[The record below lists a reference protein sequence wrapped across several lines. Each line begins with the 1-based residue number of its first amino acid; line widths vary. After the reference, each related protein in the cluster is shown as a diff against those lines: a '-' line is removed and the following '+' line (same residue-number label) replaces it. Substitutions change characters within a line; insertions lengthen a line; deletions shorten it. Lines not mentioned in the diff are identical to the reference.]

1 MRFMLSF
8 AFCSA
13 LALVA
18 VQSRAADDKDA
29 KAKDQAQQ
37 RETVAKPMTEKQ
49 KKAAENRLKKELDGP
64 YKKWMEEEVGW
75 IITDEERTAWKRLQ
89 TDDERQAFIEEF
101 WLRRDPTPDTE
112 ENEYKEEHY
121 RRIQWA
127 NDRYASGIPGWK
139 TDRGMVYIKY
149 GPPDDI
155 DDHSSGGPGVRP
167 IEEGGGE
174 TTFFPYQI
182 WRYRHIDGVGED
194 VEIEFLDK
202 SMTNEYR
209 ITIDP
214 SEKDALLN
222 VPGAGLTM
230 YEQMGL
236 ANKDDRFTRT
246 DGTRLGVPT
255 GVPMPAKMDQFDR
268 MAQFA
273 NLGKAPVIPTK
284 YKDLEATANS
294 TIRYNLLPMRVRTD
308 YFPITGASVNT
319 SLTIQ
324 WDRKDLQ
331 YRQREGV
338 AEAEIH
344 LSVRIENMTHRRVIP
359 LIEEAVVTP
368 PVPVDMLEQA
378 SQGSAVFQRLIP
390 LIPGRYR
397 LTVVAKDMV
406 GGNLQTYDAALD
418 VPRFDEDTFGNSSL
432 VLADVLEKVATNS
445 VGAGQF
451 VIGTDKVRPRVNA
464 TFKRDETMYIYMQV
478 YNFEPGEKTRKPD
491 GMVTYQIVKSGTNE
505 VIAEIS
511 DDVSTLTRGG
521 GGAQVIAERKV
532 PLKDFQPGDYIL
544 KMKVTDKNRDETLTP
559 SATFKVI

>member
-1 MRFMLSF
+1 MLSF

>member
-1 MRFMLSF
+1 
-8 AFCSA
+8 
-13 LALVA
+13 
-18 VQSRAADDKDA
+18 
-29 KAKDQAQQ
+29 
-37 RETVAKPMTEKQ
+37 
-49 KKAAENRLKKELDGP
+49 
-64 YKKWMEEEVGW
+64 
-75 IITDEERTAWKRLQ
+75 
-89 TDDERQAFIEEF
+89 
-101 WLRRDPTPDTE
+101 
-112 ENEYKEEHY
+112 
-121 RRIQWA
+121 
-127 NDRYASGIPGWK
+127 
-139 TDRGMVYIKY
+139 
-149 GPPDDI
+149 
-155 DDHSSGGPGVRP
+155 
-167 IEEGGGE
+167 
-174 TTFFPYQI
+174 
-182 WRYRHIDGVGED
+182 
-194 VEIEFLDK
+194 
-202 SMTNEYR
+202 
-209 ITIDP
+209 
-214 SEKDALLN
+214 
-222 VPGAGLTM
+222 
-230 YEQMGL
+230 MGL

>member
-1 MRFMLSF
+1 MRFMLSL

-13 LALVA
+13 LGLVA
-18 VQSRAADDKDA
+18 TESRAADDKDA
-29 KAKDQAQQ
+29 KAKASGQQ
-37 RETVAKPMTEKQ
+37 RETIAKPMTDRQ
-49 KKAAENRLKKELDGP
+49 KKAAENRLKKELESP
-64 YKKWMEEEVGW
+64 YKKWLDEEVNW
-75 IITDEERTAWKRLQ
+75 IITDEERVAWKRLQ

-139 TDRGMVYIKY
+139 TDRGMVYIKF
-149 GPPDDI
+149 GPADDI

-182 WRYRHIDGVGED
+182 WRYRHLDGIGED
-194 VEIEFLDK
+194 VQIEFLDK
-202 SMTNEYR
+202 SMTNEYK

-222 VPGAGLTM
+222 VANAGLTW

-236 ANKDDRFTRT
+236 SNKSDRFTRT

-255 GVPMPAKMDQFDR
+255 GTPLPAKMDQFDR

-273 NLGKAPVIPTK
+273 NLGKAPAIKFPELQT
-284 YKDLEATANS
+284 AANS

-308 YFPITGASVNT
+308 YFPVTGASVNT
-319 SLTIQ
+319 SITLQ
-324 WDRKDLQ
+324 WDRKDLN
-331 YRQREGV
+331 YRTKEGV
-338 AEAEIH
+338 AEAAIN
-344 LSVRIENMTHRRVIP
+344 LSMRIESITHKRVVP
-359 LIEEAVVTP
+359 LIEEVVTTP
-368 PVPVDMLEQA
+368 PVPAEMLEQA
-378 SQGSAVFQRLIP
+378 SQGSVVFQRMVP

-397 LTVVAKDMV
+397 LTVIAKDTV
-406 GGNLQTYDAALD
+406 SGNMQSYDAALD
-418 VPRFDEDTFGNSSL
+418 VPRFEEDVFGSSSL
-432 VLADVLEKVATNS
+432 VLADLLEKMPTNS
-445 VGAGQF
+445 VGQGQF
-451 VIGTDKVRPRVNA
+451 VIGTDKVRPRVNG
-464 TFKRDETMYIYMQV
+464 TFKRDETMYIYLQV
-478 YNFEPGEKTRKPD
+478 YNFEPDEKTRKPD
-491 GMVTYQIVKSGTNE
+491 GSVTYQILKSGTNE
-505 VIAEIS
+505 MVAEIS
-511 DDVSTLTRGG
+511 DNVSELTKG
-521 GGAQVIAERKV
+521 GGASQVIAERKV
-532 PLKDFQPGDYIL
+532 PLKNFEPGDYIL